1 LEQVLAFSLYQ
12 IRVPFR
18 PGGKVILG
26 NFHPRNSTKAFM
38 DHVLDW
44 RLIHRSE
51 DDMNQLFRESA
62 FRSPC
67 SNIRYEEQGINL
79 FAECI
84 RRSE

>member
-79 FAECI
+79 FAEGI
-84 RRSE
+84 RGAE